1 MKKMILTNYMY
12 MYKDYLEI
20 PALIYE
26 LFVDSSV
33 LRYDMH
39 RAVCKFLAGES
50 QLNACLEHLQ
60 DKEAWMQARLS
71 YLFVRGS
78 L

>member
-1 MKKMILTNYMY
+1 MTLTNYTY
-12 MYKDYLEI
+12 IYKENDFSET

-33 LRYDMH
+33 LTYDMH
-39 RAVCKFLAGES
+39 RTVCKFLAGES
-50 QLNACLEHLQ
+50 QLSACRNIQ
-60 DKEAWMQARLS
+60 DREAWMQARLS
-71 YLFVRGS
+71 YLFVRES